1 MKKILSFLVIAGI
14 ATLVS
19 CGPSAE
25 EKAAVE
31 KARQDSIQAA
41 MDKMTADSLASVQA
55 SAQKMMQDSIA
66 HATAKADSMAAA
78 AKSKPKMVKKP
89 VAPKTQQEKVQEQIK
104 KVAGGRGN

>member
-1 MKKILSFLVIAGI
+1 MKKILSFIVIAGF
-14 ATLVS
+14 ATLIS

-55 SAQKMMQDSIA
+55 AAQKMMQDSMA
-66 HATAKADSMAAA
+66 LATAKADSMAAA
-78 AKSKPKMVKKP
+78 MKSKPKMVKKP
-89 VAPKTQQEKVQEQIK
+89 VMPKTHQEKVQQQIN
-104 KVAGGRGN
+104 KVAGGRGH